1 MLLKNIDILFQ
12 YSLNLA
18 LGNTNHIVMYWR
30 RMLHP
35 VFSEGSPKQ
44 FTDEFESLVLSKS
57 TMLLSE
63 ETKTYMK
70 PY

>member
-1 MLLKNIDILFQ
+1 MLLKNIDVLFQ

-18 LGNTNHIVMYWR
+18 LGNTNHIIMYCR
-30 RMLHP
+30 RMLYP
-35 VFSEGSPKQ
+35 VFSEGYPKQ

-57 TMLLSE
+57 NMLLSE

-70 PY
+70 LY